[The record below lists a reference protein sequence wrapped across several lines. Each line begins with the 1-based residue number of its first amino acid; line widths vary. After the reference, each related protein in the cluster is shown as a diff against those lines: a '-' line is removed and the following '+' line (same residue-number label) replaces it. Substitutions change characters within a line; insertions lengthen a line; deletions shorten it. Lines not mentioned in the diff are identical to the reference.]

1 MPASPW
7 CFLADIRQ
15 RSDRALR
22 LLNPPCSLLIRP
34 AFPPNA
40 AVAASSSTGYDQGQ
54 RLRQEVEAMGRRVLE
69 AQQNNA
75 IQVTW
80 HAQDCVVP
88 EDVTRKKTRV
98 YTGCDGVM
106 VPVITEAEKVK
117 RRDNIKAQRLRET
130 DDLDGGGWF
139 VTRRARIDHAS
150 LMRLLT
156 QIAANGDIGLDIQ
169 HNDMLAMF
177 HGLKRDERAD
187 IGVAGGINDD
197 IDMGGAAQRF
207 KVTGEGDLSSLNRG
221 INGNAAV
228 GFNNIGAPAP
238 CHQHRVNGR
247 FMPHFRNGPQPHP
260 RHQ

>member
-1 MPASPW
+1 MHSRHIRLQAGGIGHSHHFDHGFGAIDEFYQHAGIHIASARLVLILVW
-7 CFLADIRQ
+7 RGIEIERIVLAL
-15 RSDRALR
+15 A
-22 LLNPPCSLLIRP
+22 
-34 AFPPNA
+34 
-40 AVAASSSTGYDQGQ
+40 
-54 RLRQEVEAMGRRVLE
+54 
-69 AQQNNA
+69 
-75 IQVTW
+75 
-80 HAQDCVVP
+80 
-88 EDVTRKKTRV
+88 
-98 YTGCDGVM
+98 
-106 VPVITEAEKVK
+106 